1 MAETIEETYESAVT
15 RKVVRTSLKIE
26 EKSSSTKTTTMTTPA
41 TLYGRDLS
49 AYDEVD
55 VDELLAKLSQE
66 ELTMLAKEVDPDDNF
81 LPPSQR
87 NNYDCE
93 KDPTGP
99 LNRKK
104 LIEHINKQAL
114 ETPDRPEIKPYVAG
128 VVRGKK
134 WIPPPAPE
142 KVRDADEQIS
152 IDLGD
157 EYEQA
162 LTDASQEEIIDLAAI
177 LGFHSM
183 MNQDQ
188 YHASLLNK
196 GQPVGLG
203 WDGITKATKPK
214 VYPMDPPNDT
224 DPDETIKRVQQNDQ
238 KLTDLNWNNIKNI
251 SEEKFE
257 KLFEGLKSNTS
268 LEVLSLV
275 NVGLNDRGAALL
287 ADALRVNSALRVV
300 NVETNFISP
309 PALLELVRAL
319 LDTHAVEEFRA
330 SNQRS
335 QVLGN
340 KIEMEITSLV
350 EQNPTLLRLGLHL
363 EYSDARHR
371 IASHLQRNIDR
382 NCRVLKKA
390 SASLS
395 ARRPRGPPPAVG
407 IDSSFFNMTPPS
419 AEALTP
425 TTEEPK
431 PVISETVETS
441 LTVKTKAQ
449 PDDRPTS
456 ITIGDGKLEP
466 ETPVTNTQP
475 VEPVTTETVA
485 PTDNVQP
492 VPSEDR
498 LAGEPVPV
506 APEGKVE
513 ESSDALSLSPGE
525 EERFVKATPPDVNP
539 NPHSTPAATEP
550 EQRLEP

>member
-1 MAETIEETYESAVT
+1 MTEFFGSWSKRQPSDDDVVETVETVETITTTTTT
-15 RKVVRTSLKIE
+15 RKTVPS
-26 EKSSSTKTTTMTTPA
+26 KSSSTKTTTMTTPA
-41 TLYGRDLS
+41 KLYGRELS

-87 NNYDCE
+87 NNYACE

-114 ETPDRPEIKPYVAG
+114 ETPDRPEVKPYVPG
-128 VVRGKK
+128 VIRGKK
-134 WIPPPAPE
+134 WIPPPPPE
-142 KVRDADEQIS
+142 KVRDAEEQIT

-162 LTDASQEEIIDLAAI
+162 LTSATQEEIIDLAAI

-224 DPDETIKRVQQNDQ
+224 DPDETIKRVKENDQ

-251 SEEKFE
+251 SDEKFE
-257 KLFEGLKSNTS
+257 KLFEGLKTNTH

-275 NVGLNDRGAALL
+275 NVGLNDRTAQLL
-287 ADALRVNSALRVV
+287 ADALQANSTLRVV

-309 PALLELVRAL
+309 AGVVQLVKALL
-319 LDTHAVEEFRA
+319 TTTSVEEFRA

-340 KIEMEITSLV
+340 KIEMEITALV

-371 IASHLQRNIDR
+371 VASHLQRNIDR
-382 NCRVLKKA
+382 NCRMQKRA
-390 SASLS
+390 RASLS
-395 ARRPRGPPPAVG
+395 LRLPRTRPSAVG
-407 IDSSFFNMTPPS
+407 IDDSFFNVTPPS
-419 AEALTP
+419 VEDKTP
-425 TTEEPK
+425 TKEAEKKVITESVHGSVVIEAS
-431 PVISETVETS
+431 PVDHEISNVTHS
-441 LTVKTKAQ
+441 A
-449 PDDRPTS
+449 RP
-456 ITIGDGKLEP
+456 
-466 ETPVTNTQP
+466 Q
-475 VEPVTTETVA
+475 
-485 PTDNVQP
+485 
-492 VPSEDR
+492 ED
-498 LAGEPVPV
+498 
-506 APEGKVE
+506 
-513 ESSDALSLSPGE
+513 SSDEHP
-525 EERFVKATPPDVNP
+525 VNP
-539 NPHSTPAATEP
+539 NSHP
-550 EQRLEP
+550 